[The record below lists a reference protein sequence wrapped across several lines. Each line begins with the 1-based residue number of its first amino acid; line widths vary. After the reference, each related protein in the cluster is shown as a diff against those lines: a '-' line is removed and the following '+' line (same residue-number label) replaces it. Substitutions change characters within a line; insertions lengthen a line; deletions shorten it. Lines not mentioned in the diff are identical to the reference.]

1 MREEIAR
8 QFYIRTRE
16 GPKPLAWGR
25 EAFHDTLSALLHYRE
40 RDPFL
45 DYLDELP
52 LWDGLARVEGLLC
65 NMFGAA
71 WSPLA
76 EWASLFMFLGVVQR
90 TFEPGCKLDETPVLI
105 GPQGIGKS
113 ALPRN
118 AVPPDILD
126 LYGDG
131 LRWDAPSK
139 EQVEAVLGRAIVEVS
154 EMGGRRKADL
164 EHIKSFVT
172 RQNDGHVRLAYAR
185 CPESL
190 PRRFILVATTN
201 DESDLPNDPTGNR
214 RFVPIVLREG
224 TNVEAWMAEER
235 ATVGRSAAPVP
246 RGAPRQLAARALRSP
261 MRARRT
267 PPGPGRSD

>member
-1 MREEIAR
+1 MEVLPFTGGPPDGSKERPFLRKDSEALSSVLTALCVDVRFNLRNRRTEWMGLGLLDHDGWVSLSDRKLAAMREEIAR

-90 TFEPGCKLDETPVLI
+90 TFEPGCKLDEIPVLI

-118 AVPPDILD
+118 GV
-126 LYGDG
+126 
-131 LRWDAPSK
+131 
-139 EQVEAVLGRAIVEVS
+139 
-154 EMGGRRKADL
+154 
-164 EHIKSFVT
+164 
-172 RQNDGHVRLAYAR
+172 
-185 CPESL
+185 
-190 PRRFILVATTN
+190 
-201 DESDLPNDPTGNR
+201 
-214 RFVPIVLREG
+214 
-224 TNVEAWMAEER
+224 
-235 ATVGRSAAPVP
+235 APVSWTVMDLGE
-246 RGAPRQLAARALRSP
+246 RGVAGSFRS
-261 MRARRT
+261 
-267 PPGPGRSD
+267 

>member
-25 EAFHDTLSALLHYRE
+25 EAFHDSLSALLHYRE

-90 TFEPGCKLDETPVLI
+90 TFEPGCKLDEIPVLI

-118 AVPPDILD
+118 AVPPDIPEATVS
-126 LYGDG
+126 GG
-131 LRWDAPSK
+131 TRPARNRSRPSWGAPSS
-139 EQVEAVLGRAIVEVS
+139 RS
-154 EMGGRRKADL
+154 RRWAG
-164 EHIKSFVT
+164 V
-172 RQNDGHVRLAYAR
+172 AR
-185 CPESL
+185 
-190 PRRFILVATTN
+190 
-201 DESDLPNDPTGNR
+201 
-214 RFVPIVLREG
+214 PI
-224 TNVEAWMAEER
+224 
-235 ATVGRSAAPVP
+235 
-246 RGAPRQLAARALRSP
+246 
-261 MRARRT
+261 
-267 PPGPGRSD
+267 

>member
-8 QFYIRTRE
+8 QFYIRTHE
-16 GPKPLAWGR
+16 GPKPLAWSR

-90 TFEPGCKLDETPVLI
+90 TFEPGCKLDEIPVLI

-118 AVPPDILD
+118 AVPPDIPD

-131 LRWDAPSK
+131 PP
-139 EQVEAVLGRAIVEVS
+139 VGRAQQGTGRGRPGARHRRGLGDGRASQGRYRTHQELRDPPKRWPRPARLCPLPGVS
-154 EMGGRRKADL
+154 PKALHSRGHNERRERPAERPDGQPPFRPDRPARRNERRDVDGRRESNCGPK
-164 EHIKSFVT
+164 
-172 RQNDGHVRLAYAR
+172 R
-185 CPESL
+185 C
-190 PRRFILVATTN
+190 TCT
-201 DESDLPNDPTGNR
+201 
-214 RFVPIVLREG
+214 
-224 TNVEAWMAEER
+224 ER
-235 ATVGRSAAPVP
+235 GAAPTCRESSSKP
-246 RGAPRQLAARALRSP
+246 NASAPNF
-261 MRARRT
+261 T
-267 PPGPGRSD
+267 GTGTI